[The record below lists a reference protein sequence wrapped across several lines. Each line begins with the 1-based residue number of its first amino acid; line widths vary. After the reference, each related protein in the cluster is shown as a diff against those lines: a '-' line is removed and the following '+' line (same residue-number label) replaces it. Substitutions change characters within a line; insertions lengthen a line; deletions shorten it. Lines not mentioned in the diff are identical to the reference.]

1 VNNALP
7 RLTAAGIAVAAW
19 AGLGIQFAA
28 TFGQNGSIAETLWIL
43 LRFFTVTT
51 NMLVALLFTAI
62 ALRRPVSPRMIG
74 GVVLAI
80 MLVGVTYMLLLR
92 GLLDLSGGARL
103 ADTLLHKVTP
113 VIVPLWW
120 IAFARKGALRQYDPL
135 LWAVYP
141 ALYLPYALARGLAGD
156 IYAYPFINLEK
167 LGWAQVITNCAVIA
181 AGFILVGYALLWMD
195 RRLFL
200 SDRARF

>member
-1 VNNALP
+1 MNNALP